1 MTIEAA
7 SSNGATPARTTR
19 PLEVDLLPT
28 PIAARRKVRVLF
40 VNDTARNGGPGR
52 SLFYILKFLDPA
64 VVHRAVLLPRAGV
77 ISDLLV
83 KGGVVDELYFE
94 PNLIENPIEP
104 WRRQM
109 ERADFDAPFPQKA
122 ARLLANIAKVTCALG
137 SMTRLIKR
145 GGFDLIYCNGTNAD
159 FAGGALARTSGVPAL
174 WHVRYTSVPSAVEPV
189 HKRLSSSQGVRRIVC
204 VSKAAAKLFPHCEDK
219 VRVIHNALDIE
230 EFSLA
235 GVTPVLRAELRFP
248 AGTVVFGS
256 QGRILPRKGYV
267 EMVQAAHR
275 ALGVLSAAERARC
288 RFVVLGDT
296 PQDISPDHLEECRT
310 LVRTLGLDDAFHFVG
325 FRDDV
330 KPYVADFDV
339 AIVPSVYPDPLPRA
353 VIESMAMGRP
363 VIAFDVGGVSEM
375 LEDSTCG
382 ALVAAGNVEGLAT
395 EIVRY
400 FRSPELRAAHGAA
413 ARTRIE
419 ARYDARVHGRRIQNE
434 IVQASGLTVEER
446 GRAR

>member
-1 MTIEAA
+1 MTIGAA
-7 SSNGATPARTTR
+7 TSNGATPARAPR
-19 PLEVDLLPT
+19 GVDMLPT
-28 PIAARRKVRVLF
+28 PIEARRKVRVLF

-64 VVHRAVLLPRAGV
+64 VVHRAVLLPRAGA

-109 ERADFDAPFPQKA
+109 ERTDFDAPLPQKA
-122 ARLLANIAKVTCALG
+122 ARLLGNIAKVTYALG

-159 FAGGALARTSGVPAL
+159 FAGGALAKTSGVPAL
-174 WHVRYTSVPSAVEPV
+174 WHVRYTSVPSVVEPV
-189 HKRLSSSQGVRRIVC
+189 HKRLSSSKGVRRIVC

-219 VRVIHNALDIE
+219 VRVIHNALDVE
-230 EFSLA
+230 EFALA
-235 GVTPVLRAELRFP
+235 GVKPVLRSELSFP
-248 AGTVVFGS
+248 PGTVVFGS

-267 EMVQAAHR
+267 EMVQASHR
-275 ALGVLSAAERARC
+275 ALGLLSPSERARC

-296 PQDISPDHLEECRT
+296 PQDIMPDHLEECRE
-310 LVRTLGLDDAFHFVG
+310 LVRTLRLDDAFFFVG

-339 AIVPSVYPDPLPRA
+339 AVVPSVYPDPLPRA

-375 LEDSTCG
+375 LEDGTCG
-382 ALVAAGNVEGLAT
+382 ALVRAGDVEGLAS
-395 EIVRY
+395 EMVRY
-400 FRSPELRAAHGAA
+400 FKNHELRAAHGAA

-434 IVQASGLTVEER
+434 IVHASGLAER
-446 GRAR
+446 GGVER